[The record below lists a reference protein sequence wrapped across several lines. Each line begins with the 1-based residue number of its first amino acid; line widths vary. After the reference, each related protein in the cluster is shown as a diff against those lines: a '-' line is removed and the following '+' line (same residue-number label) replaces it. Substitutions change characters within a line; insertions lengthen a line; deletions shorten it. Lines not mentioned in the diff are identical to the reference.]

1 MNIVFVGLPGV
12 PYRGRACDAR
22 LTYFANLL
30 AKKHN
35 VSIVNWFSPK
45 SMINNKSG
53 ELDQSVNI
61 VEVVEPKQVSGLKY
75 KIYYIWSLLKEPFVL
90 FGLNKTQHI
99 DIIHIYTEVPFIYV
113 VYKLVAFL
121 IGAKLIYQ
129 YVEDRSTFESYNLF
143 QKFFQ
148 SIGDKLAAL
157 FSDGVIPISHYLENK
172 ALNMNPNLHS
182 LKIPPICDFNG
193 FKKYPIQTEVLEDYL
208 LYCGSVN
215 YLDVIK
221 LLINSDHYSKIHNHM
236 KLILILSGDEK
247 VVDQIKNDNSDC
259 IVLTNLEYGKLIS
272 YFKGAQYLLIPLRD
286 TLSEIARF
294 PNKICEYIAS
304 NGVFVST
311 NIGEISYYF
320 KDGENAIIANSFCVE
335 SFVEVFNNI
344 DSGGYDR
351 ESLQRNA
358 YELGFELFCMDAYE
372 DDLNLFLSNL
382 FS

>member
-1 MNIVFVGLPGV
+1 M
-12 PYRGRACDAR
+12 RTC
-22 LTYFANLL
+22 
-30 AKKHN
+30 
-35 VSIVNWFSPK
+35 
-45 SMINNKSG
+45 
-53 ELDQSVNI
+53 
-61 VEVVEPKQVSGLKY
+61 
-75 KIYYIWSLLKEPFVL
+75 
-90 FGLNKTQHI
+90 
-99 DIIHIYTEVPFIYV
+99 
-113 VYKLVAFL
+113 
-121 IGAKLIYQ
+121 
-129 YVEDRSTFESYNLF
+129 
-143 QKFFQ
+143 
-148 SIGDKLAAL
+148 
-157 FSDGVIPISHYLENK
+157 
-172 ALNMNPNLHS
+172 
-182 LKIPPICDFNG
+182 
-193 FKKYPIQTEVLEDYL
+193 
-208 LYCGSVN
+208 
-215 YLDVIK
+215 
-221 LLINSDHYSKIHNHM
+221 
-236 KLILILSGDEK
+236 
-247 VVDQIKNDNSDC
+247 
-259 IVLTNLEYGKLIS
+259 LIS